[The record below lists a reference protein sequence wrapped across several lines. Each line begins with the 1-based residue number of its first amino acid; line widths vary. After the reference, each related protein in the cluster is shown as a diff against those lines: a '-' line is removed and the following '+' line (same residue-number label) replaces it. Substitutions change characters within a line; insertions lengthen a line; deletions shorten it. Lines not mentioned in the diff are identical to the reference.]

1 MPQHNY
7 QFRHLGIR
15 HKLYTYQFFM
25 HAQECAKMLAMTE
38 QSDFYNNA
46 VFWVEVDRISPNPFQ
61 PRREFDIDRLNDLA
75 ESIRQYGILQPL
87 VVSRQEIQSSNGGL
101 SVEYELLA
109 GERRLRASKIAGLA
123 QVPVLIR
130 AAEDTNKMKL
140 EIAIIE
146 NLQRE
151 DLNPLDRAKAF
162 KQLVDD
168 FNMKH
173 TEVAKKIGKSREYV
187 SNTLRLLNLPENM
200 QQALVSRQITEGH
213 TRPLLM
219 LIDRPQEQQTLFKE
233 ITIKKMTVREAE
245 RAARTIATDRARKQD
260 LPPELASLERELT
273 ETLGTRVQIEK
284 RENGGKVR
292 IDFFN
297 DDDIRNLLKIVQSG
311 QLDTLAAQVSPAEQQ
326 VETVTQEEDQNT
338 AQVKESPV
346 YDPVELEN
354 NSEQEP
360 IPKVIEQQEEEN
372 DDLYSIKNFSI

>member
-1 MPQHNY
+1 
-7 QFRHLGIR
+7 
-15 HKLYTYQFFM
+15 
-25 HAQECAKMLAMTE
+25 MTE
-38 QSDFYNNA
+38 QGDFYNNA
-46 VFWVEVDRISPNPFQ
+46 IFWVEVDRISPNPFQ
-61 PRREFDIDRLNDLA
+61 PRREFDQDRLNDLA

-87 VVSRQEIQSSNGGL
+87 VVSRQEIQNSNGGL
-101 SVEYELLA
+101 FVEYELLA
-109 GERRLRASKIAGLA
+109 GERRLRASKIAGLS

-130 AAEDTNKMKL
+130 AAEDTDKMKL

-187 SNTLRLLNLPENM
+187 SNTLRLLMLPEDM
-200 QQALVSRQITEGH
+200 QQALVNKQITEGH

-219 LIDRPQEQQTLFKE
+219 LIDRPEQQQTLFKE

-245 RAARTIATDRARKQD
+245 RAARSIATDRARKQD

-273 ETLGTRVQIEK
+273 ESLGTRVQIEK

-311 QLDTLAAQVSPAEQQ
+311 QLGTLAAQVT
-326 VETVTQEEDQNT
+326 ETTEIREEDVLQDSVKDTQLSDTVYTTDEESGTESELAIEPNT
-338 AQVKESPV
+338 EDQES
-346 YDPVELEN
+346 
-354 NSEQEP
+354 
-360 IPKVIEQQEEEN
+360 EN

>member
-1 MPQHNY
+1 
-7 QFRHLGIR
+7 
-15 HKLYTYQFFM
+15 M

>member
-1 MPQHNY
+1 
-7 QFRHLGIR
+7 
-15 HKLYTYQFFM
+15 M

-326 VETVTQEEDQNT
+326 VEIAAQEEDQNT
-338 AQVKESPV
+338 AQVKVSPV

-354 NSEQEP
+354 NSEQET

>member
-1 MPQHNY
+1 
-7 QFRHLGIR
+7 
-15 HKLYTYQFFM
+15 M

-326 VETVTQEEDQNT
+326 VEIAAQEEDQNT